1 MSYPE
6 EGTRAMPDQSP
17 VAQRIANLQEHADRL
32 DLAIERMTERLVDV
46 LRPSEPMVK
55 GDGGEL
61 ASVRTTSA
69 TVDRLDSLD
78 RRIVQS
84 CDRINELVER
94 LDT

>member
-1 MSYPE
+1 MHTE
-6 EGTRAMPDQSP
+6 QPDYNRGAEQSP
-17 VAQRIANLQEHADRL
+17 VAERIANLQEHADRL
-32 DLAIERMTERLVDV
+32 DHAIGRVAERLADV
-46 LRPSEPMVK
+46 LRPSDPMVK
-55 GDGGEL
+55 GDGEL

-84 CDRINELVER
+84 CDRLNELADR